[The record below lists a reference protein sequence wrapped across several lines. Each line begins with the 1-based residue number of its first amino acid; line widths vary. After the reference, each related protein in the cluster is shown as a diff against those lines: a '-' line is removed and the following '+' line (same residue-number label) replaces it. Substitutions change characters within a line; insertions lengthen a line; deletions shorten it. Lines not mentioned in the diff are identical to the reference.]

1 MSWWL
6 ENNLRMIQNNLR
18 DIDAKMDID
27 NLITEI
33 KTYSCNVL
41 MVGAGGISAF
51 YPSELNYAKLCITD
65 RDTLGEIVQKC
76 HDNDIRVKG
85 VVG

>member
-1 MSWWL
+1 MPWWL

-51 YPSELNYAKLCITD
+51 
-65 RDTLGEIVQKC
+65 
-76 HDNDIRVKG
+76 
-85 VVG
+85 